1 MLCCCQ
7 QDPAIQQ
14 ARSNQQPATAVD
26 DYNPFAGNA
35 AHGTPQVIDYW
46 VMMQLKLLIQVIVPW
61 PISHVV
67 QSVTMDE
74 NCSSRFNVFVD
85 KVSYF
90 SLRLRFASAVSL
102 LLLMLSL
109 QFITLAPGEEGE
121 GYASGFVCP
130 GV

>member
-1 MLCCCQ
+1 MHVILCQ

-35 AHGTPQVIDYW
+35 AHGTPQVIDDW
-46 VMMQLKLLIQVIVPW
+46 VTVQLKLLLVLC

-74 NCSSRFNVFVD
+74 NCSSRFNVFSD
-85 KVSYF
+85 KVGYF
-90 SLRLRFASAVSL
+90 SLRL
-102 LLLMLSL
+102 
-109 QFITLAPGEEGE
+109 
-121 GYASGFVCP
+121 
-130 GV
+130 